1 MTKKKGQVWEL
12 SDMPFSYILVLNKYI
27 YIFKEFW
34 YDIYIQRVLIQF
46 QIISIRF

>member
-27 YIFKEFW
+27 YIYSKSFGMISIFKEF
-34 YDIYIQRVLIQF
+34 
-46 QIISIRF
+46 